1 MPLKMQQDEAM
12 QLNLTP
18 MIDVLFL
25 LIIFFMVA
33 TTFGDLERNME
44 LKVPEVSEAGDSV
57 QPAKP
62 LVINVFADGR
72 LDLDGQI
79 VTLEELK
86 SQLLAAR
93 EQSGSPTVVI
103 RGDSKC
109 EFQRVA
115 DALAACRSAN
125 ISELG
130 ITVRIASGGGPA
142 PR

>member
-1 MPLKMQQDEAM
+1 MPLKVQQDEQP

-44 LKVPEVSEAGDSV
+44 LQVPEVAEAGDSV
-57 QPAKP
+57 RPAKP
-62 LVINVFADGR
+62 LVINVFANGTY
-72 LDLDGQI
+72 DLDSQP

-86 SQLLAAR
+86 SRLIASSQI
-93 EQSGSPTVVI
+93 GSPKVVI
-103 RGDSKC
+103 RGDAEC
-109 EFQRVA
+109 AFQSVA
-115 DALAACRSAN
+115 SALAACRAAS

-130 ITVRIASGGGPA
+130 ITVRIASAGAPA
-142 PR
+142 AR